1 MSNTFTVCT
10 EYEISQFAAI
20 AVPTGAVLPFA
31 GAVAPSGYLI
41 CDGGEVSKELFA
53 DLYAVIGDAFGV
65 AAVGTDFK
73 LPDMR
78 GRAPVGAGLG
88 DGLSDRVLGAVGG
101 EEAHQLTVD
110 EMPNHNHGG
119 VTSTNGNHS
128 HSTVGGSPSTGALIE
143 MSGQAYLRSQGS
155 VSTSSAG
162 AHNHTISAQGG
173 DQPHNNMQPFLVMN
187 YIIKA

>member
-20 AVPTGAVLPFA
+20 AVPTGALLPFA
-31 GAVAPSGYLI
+31 GVVAPSGYLI

-65 AAVGTDFK
+65 AGVGTDFK

-88 DGLSDRVLGAVGG
+88 DGLSDRVLGAFGG

-128 HSTVGGSPSTGALIE
+128 HSAVGGSPSTGALIE

-155 VSTSSAG
+155 VSTSSSG

-173 DQPHNNMQPFLVMN
+173 DQPHNNMQPFVVIN
-187 YIIKA
+187 YIIKV